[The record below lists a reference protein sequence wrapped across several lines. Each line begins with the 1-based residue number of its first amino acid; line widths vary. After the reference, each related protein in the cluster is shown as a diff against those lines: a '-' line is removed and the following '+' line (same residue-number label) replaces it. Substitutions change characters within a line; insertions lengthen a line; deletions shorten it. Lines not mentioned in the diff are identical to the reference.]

1 MCDIMSLKQYVIK
14 KIFFWNWFKDDRFV
28 NGFQDYCCDNVENEN
43 TLAIDMRTHFTE
55 AAIERCP
62 LNLYLGSI
70 LEII

>member
-1 MCDIMSLKQYVIK
+1 M
-14 KIFFWNWFKDDRFV
+14 

-55 AAIERCP
+55 AAIEMCP